1 VPQESG
7 GPPRPSDEELLEL
20 LRRTSLKGFH
30 NPDTKGR
37 PSNDVLKTIAL
48 HPGQISVTDP
58 VIAHVT
64 HCSPCF
70 AAIENF
76 RARNKKAG

>member
-1 VPQESG
+1 M
-7 GPPRPSDEELLEL
+7 LEL
-20 LRRTSLKGFH
+20 LRRTSLKGFP
-30 NPDTKGR
+30 NPDRKGC
-37 PSNDVLKTIAL
+37 PSDEVLKTIAL
-48 HPGQISVTDP
+48 HPGEISLTDP

-70 AAIENF
+70 AEIESL